1 MEPFIKRSLSL
12 FCLLCLCGA
21 LFASCRGRGGQKQV
35 RIEDGVEIVSNP
47 AVPQSRD
54 FGRTLKLEERLR
66 IRDEGGDFFFSS
78 PWYPDIAADGSIFV
92 EDKDN
97 QLLKF
102 SADGRFLKNLITTG
116 QGPGE
121 FSDFYRFALHGNE
134 IYATDNG
141 AKIVRMDLEGRMREE
156 VRPRGPGTLQDVTK
170 TWFVFLLIMMPPP
183 KERTGKLAD
192 MEWRVRWVSMDGGTL
207 GGEHVFPARMFVD
220 RSVRLTWDKFLW
232 AVDRERDFVYVS
244 RTREYTIELLDL
256 NAGRVVRSF
265 KRDYPRVKYRMG
277 ENEAKIYEQYNPP
290 PKEYESDILDLFV
303 SGRLLWART
312 STEDA
317 QKGVLIDV
325 FNESGDYLDNF
336 YVPVKGPIMAV
347 RGDILF
353 VKETDEEGEITI
365 VLYRNLD

>member
-1 MEPFIKRSLSL
+1 MKRSFVL
-12 FCLLCLCGA
+12 FGLLCLCGA
-21 LFASCRGRGGQKQV
+21 LFASCRGPGGKKQV

-92 EDKDN
+92 EDNNN

-102 SADGRFLKNLITTG
+102 SKDGRFLKNLVTPG

-121 FSDFYRFALHGNE
+121 FTGFYRFALHGNE
-134 IYATDNG
+134 IYANDTSA

-156 VRPRGPGTLQDVTK
+156 VRPRGPSTLQDVTK

-183 KERTGKLAD
+183 TERTGKLAD
-192 MEWRVRWVSMDGGTL
+192 MTYKMTWVSKDGGTL
-207 GGEHVFPARMFVD
+207 GGEHVFPVRMFVD

-232 AVDRERDFVYVS
+232 AVDRERDLVYVS

-277 ENEAKIYEQYNPP
+277 ENEAKIYQQYNPP

-303 SGRLLWART
+303 SGNLLWART

-365 VLYRNLD
+365 VLYQKVE

>member
-1 MEPFIKRSLSL
+1 MKRWL
-12 FCLLCLCGA
+12 FLCGVLCLCGA
-21 LFASCRGRGGQKQV
+21 LLTSDGGRGGQKKV

-78 PWYPDIAADGSIFV
+78 PFYPDIAADGSIFV
-92 EDKDN
+92 GDNNN

-102 SADGRFLKNLITTG
+102 SPDGRFLKNLITKG

-134 IYATDNG
+134 IYADDISA
-141 AKIVRMDLEGRMREE
+141 AKIVRMDLEGRLIEEMRLE
-156 VRPRGPGTLQDVTK
+156 RPGSLQDT
-170 TWFVFLLIMMPPP
+170 TRNWRFFMLIKMPPF

-192 MEWRVRWVSMDGGTL
+192 MEWKVTWVSMDGGIL
-207 GGEHVFPARMFVD
+207 GGEHVFPVRMFVG
-220 RSVRLTWDKFLW
+220 RSVHLTWDKFLW
-232 AVDRERDFVYVS
+232 ALDRERDLVYAS
-244 RTREYTIELLDL
+244 RTREYAVELLDL

-277 ENEAKIYEQYNPP
+277 ENEAKIYQQYNPP
-290 PKEYESDILDLFV
+290 PKKYESDILDLFV
-303 SGRLLWART
+303 SGNLLWART

-317 QKGVLIDV
+317 RKGVLIDV

-336 YVPVKGPIMAV
+336 YALVKGPIMAV

-353 VKETDEEGEITI
+353 VKETDAEGELTI
-365 VLYRNLD
+365 VLYKNLE